1 MGKWIIAILLLS
13 ACDSSKPPFQIFPD
27 MDDQRKIKP
36 QSEFTFFEDKKS
48 AREPVSGTI
57 AKNSN
62 PYPYKNNPELAGQK
76 LKNPLIPSSDILNR
90 GQFMYNVHC
99 LPCHNSNG
107 EGFGPV
113 VKRGFAPPP
122 PLTSPKVADWSD
134 GRIFH
139 VITQGQGIMPA
150 YGYQVDPIDR
160 WAIVL
165 YIRALQRVNISPP
178 KEIKGIHLHDTG
190 EKS

>member
-1 MGKWIIAILLLS
+1 MRKIFFLLTLFIVLS
-13 ACDSSKPPFQIFPD
+13 ACDKTKPPIQVFPD
-27 MDDQRKIKP
+27 MDDQKKVKP
-36 QSEFTFFEDKKS
+36 QTEFL
-48 AREPVSGTI
+48 EPVAGTI
-57 AKNSN
+57 SRDQKSY
-62 PYPYKNNPELAGQK
+62 PYPNDPDLAGQK
-76 LKNPLIPSSDILNR
+76 LKNPLIPSSDTLNR

-122 PLTSPKVADWSD
+122 PLTSDKVKNWSD

-139 VITQGQGIMPA
+139 VITVGQGIMPTYA
-150 YGYQVDPIDR
+150 PQVDPIDR

-165 YIRALQRVNISPP
+165 YIRALQKAHGGVTNGS
-178 KEIKGIHLHDTG
+178 H
-190 EKS
+190 